1 MIVPN
6 QRPERKRAT
15 LRELS
20 EITGLS
26 TAGVSYALR
35 GQRVSP
41 ATERRVRAAADRIGF
56 RSDPIA
62 RALRGGRT
70 ELVGVVGGSLADLW
84 HQQFVARLQGSLR
97 RHGLRT
103 VLADAAGDA
112 QEELALARDL
122 AAQRCD
128 GLIVLPIDP
137 SAPDWQAI
145 AAATPTVSVNASLP
159 APAGSIRFNS
169 GAGIALAL
177 DHLQGLGHSD
187 IVVLGGGPHLAPR
200 RAGVRRVRC
209 GFADDQARDAAAR
222 VLAGTRRPTAVF
234 ALSDSIAC
242 GAYQACRDAGLQ
254 VGGDISVAGFD
265 DIPISRLLDPA
276 LTAVGWDTPGAA
288 VGAAQMLVDAIAG
301 RPAGEMVIEPRLH
314 VRSSTAPAPL

>member
-1 MIVPN
+1 MPN
-6 QRPERKRAT
+6 HRPERKRAT

-41 ATERRVRAAADRIGF
+41 PTERRVRAAADRIGF

-84 HQQFVARLQGSLR
+84 HQQFVTSLQGSLR
-97 RHGLRT
+97 RHGLRM

-128 GLIVLPIDP
+128 GLIVLPIENVFVFSVQIGRGIESMP
-137 SAPDWQAI
+137 WWITLAVMGAVLLII
-145 AAATPTVSVNASLP
+145 AVTAERRTGEAGTV
-159 APAGSIRFNS
+159 
-169 GAGIALAL
+169 
-177 DHLQGLGHSD
+177 
-187 IVVLGGGPHLAPR
+187 
-200 RAGVRRVRC
+200 
-209 GFADDQARDAAAR
+209 AAR
-222 VLAGTRRPTAVF
+222 M
-234 ALSDSIAC
+234 
-242 GAYQACRDAGLQ
+242 RDL
-254 VGGDISVAGFD
+254 
-265 DIPISRLLDPA
+265 R
-276 LTAVGWDTPGAA
+276 
-288 VGAAQMLVDAIAG
+288 
-301 RPAGEMVIEPRLH
+301 
-314 VRSSTAPAPL
+314 

>member
-1 MIVPN
+1 VIVPN
-6 QRPERKRAT
+6 HRPERKRAT

-84 HQQFVARLQGSLR
+84 HQQFVTSLQGSLR
-97 RHGLRT
+97 RHGLRM

-128 GLIVLPIDP
+128 GLIVLPIDSQRP
-137 SAPDWQAI
+137 GLAGDRRRHTDGVGERLTTRAGRLDPVQLTRRHRPRARSPAAPG
-145 AAATPTVSVNASLP
+145 TP
-159 APAGSIRFNS
+159 RDR
-169 GAGIALAL
+169 GAGRRPARRTPP
-177 DHLQGLGHSD
+177 G
-187 IVVLGGGPHLAPR
+187 R
-200 RAGVRRVRC
+200 RASRALRVRR
-209 GFADDQARDAAAR
+209 
-222 VLAGTRRPTAVF
+222 
-234 ALSDSIAC
+234 
-242 GAYQACRDAGLQ
+242 
-254 VGGDISVAGFD
+254 
-265 DIPISRLLDPA
+265 
-276 LTAVGWDTPGAA
+276 
-288 VGAAQMLVDAIAG
+288 
-301 RPAGEMVIEPRLH
+301 
-314 VRSSTAPAPL
+314 

>member
-6 QRPERKRAT
+6 HRAERKRAT

-169 GAGIALAL
+169 SRRHRPRARSPAGSGTQRHRGARRR
-177 DHLQGLGHSD
+177 
-187 IVVLGGGPHLAPR
+187 PAPR
-200 RAGVRRVRC
+200 TTPGRGASRPLRVR
-209 GFADDQARDAAAR
+209 
-222 VLAGTRRPTAVF
+222 
-234 ALSDSIAC
+234 
-242 GAYQACRDAGLQ
+242 
-254 VGGDISVAGFD
+254 
-265 DIPISRLLDPA
+265 
-276 LTAVGWDTPGAA
+276 
-288 VGAAQMLVDAIAG
+288 
-301 RPAGEMVIEPRLH
+301 
-314 VRSSTAPAPL
+314 

>member
-1 MIVPN
+1 DEVMC
-6 QRPERKRAT
+6 RHHCLERKRAP
-15 LRELS
+15 LRGLS

-62 RALRGGRT
+62 RALRGGRH

-84 HQQFVARLQGSLR
+84 HQQFVTSLQGSLR
-97 RHGLRT
+97 RHGLRM

-137 SAPDWQAI
+137 SPPDWRASG
-145 AAATPTVSVNASLP
+145 APPTPT
-159 APAGSIRFNS
+159 
-169 GAGIALAL
+169 
-177 DHLQGLGHSD
+177 
-187 IVVLGGGPHLAPR
+187 
-200 RAGVRRVRC
+200 
-209 GFADDQARDAAAR
+209 
-222 VLAGTRRPTAVF
+222 
-234 ALSDSIAC
+234 
-242 GAYQACRDAGLQ
+242 CRD
-254 VGGDISVAGFD
+254 
-265 DIPISRLLDPA
+265 
-276 LTAVGWDTPGAA
+276 TH
-288 VGAAQMLVDAIAG
+288 M
-301 RPAGEMVIEPRLH
+301 
-314 VRSSTAPAPL
+314 